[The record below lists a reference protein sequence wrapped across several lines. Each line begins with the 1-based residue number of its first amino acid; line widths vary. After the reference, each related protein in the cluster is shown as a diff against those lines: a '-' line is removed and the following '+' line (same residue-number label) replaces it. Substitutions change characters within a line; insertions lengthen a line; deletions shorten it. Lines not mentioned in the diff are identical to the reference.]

1 MELWQPLKDCFAAS
15 PGRSPKSASRWA
27 WENQQKP
34 VPITQS
40 EIFKAVGDEEM
51 EEKFAKP
58 KLEPIIYVVSKGLRV
73 CFPMVIDLLKK

>member
-1 MELWQPLKDCFAAS
+1 
-15 PGRSPKSASRWA
+15 
-27 WENQQKP
+27 
-34 VPITQS
+34 
-40 EIFKAVGDEEM
+40 M